1 MLWGDFKN
9 ASGHSISSSQAEKGY
24 FESGIQMDNLV
35 VSGISGI
42 GLGVYYRYGTYAL
55 PNATENIA
63 IKLSTSFSF

>member
-1 MLWGDFKN
+1 MMWGDFKN
-9 ASGHSISSSQAEKGY
+9 ASSHSIPSSQAEKGY

-55 PNATENIA
+55 PSAKENLS
-63 IKLSTSFSF
+63 IKLSTSISF